1 MKNNGMTPRP
11 AAKADPDFCRI
22 VCFHE
27 EKIRSLRQ
35 ALLSPGDLEES
46 AAVLKAL
53 AHPGRLAILALLAR
67 EECCVCD
74 VANVFSWPISTASQ
88 HLARLKAA
96 GLVRTRQE
104 GKLVFY
110 SLSRS
115 GLPDLVGSLTGVSSH
130 A

>member
-1 MKNNGMTPRP
+1 MRNDGVTTE
-11 AAKADPDFCRI
+11 ATSKADPDFCRI
-22 VCFHE
+22 ICFHE

-35 ALLSPGDLEES
+35 ALVSPDDIAEG

-53 AHPGRLAILALLAR
+53 AHPGRLAIVKLLAR

-96 GLVRTRQE
+96 GLVRTRPE

-110 SLSRS
+110 SLSRP
-115 GLPDLVGSLTGVSSH
+115 GLPDLVSSLTGISCRG
-130 A
+130 